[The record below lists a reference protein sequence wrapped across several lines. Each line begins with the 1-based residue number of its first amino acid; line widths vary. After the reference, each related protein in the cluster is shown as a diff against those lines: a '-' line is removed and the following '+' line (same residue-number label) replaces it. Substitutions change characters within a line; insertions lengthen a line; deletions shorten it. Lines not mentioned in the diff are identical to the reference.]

1 MDVRCERCRAQ
12 YVFDDDQV
20 TPAGLTVQ
28 CTNCGHLFKVK
39 KKELVVT
46 VPVKPDEV
54 EGTPMPA
61 TAAAQKPARTHASV
75 PMAAAPADAPPAPP
89 GEPERPREWRV

>member
-12 YVFDDDQV
+12 YVFDDEQV

-28 CTNCGHLFKVK
+28 CTNCGHVFKVK

-46 VPVKPDEV
+46 VPVKPDELGV
-54 EGTPMPA
+54 DVAPRLKTLKVAEPA
-61 TAAAQKPARTHASV
+61 KRQAGIKV
-75 PMAAAPADAPPAPP
+75 ADVADLVAKLKN
-89 GEPERPREWRV
+89 EAKVI